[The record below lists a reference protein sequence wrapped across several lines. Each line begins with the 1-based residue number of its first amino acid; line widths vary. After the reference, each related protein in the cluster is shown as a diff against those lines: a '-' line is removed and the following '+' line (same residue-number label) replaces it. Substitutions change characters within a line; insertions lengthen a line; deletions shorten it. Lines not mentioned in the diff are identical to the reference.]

1 MRYVRGD
8 LLLPID
14 DLSVQAHL
22 FGGDEVLVEDR
33 AVLVCG
39 DADLVLTEFG
49 RPRRLVGD
57 RLADDLELLACTG
70 TVTDFCSVT
79 TCLRSRI
86 RPVSTEVV
94 PTSTRSS
101 CRVSVSFSDPGAAW
115 AGGWPGLGYRSD
127 SVQWSWGTS
136 ASPVSCCHRA
146 LMRHKASPGSEP
158 TFTR

>member
-57 RLADDLELLACTG
+57 RLADDLELLALHRDG
-70 TVTDFCSVT
+70 HRR
-79 TCLRSRI
+79 L
-86 RPVSTEVV
+86 
-94 PTSTRSS
+94 
-101 CRVSVSFSDPGAAW
+101 
-115 AGGWPGLGYRSD
+115 LGHHML
-127 SVQWSWGTS
+127 T
-136 ASPVSCCHRA
+136 
-146 LMRHKASPGSEP
+146 
-158 TFTR
+158 